1 MITIA
6 PAYPT
11 QLDRCLQPID
21 KQAVASLRSAP
32 GSCRAAV
39 HRRYVREKRCL
50 RGVPLSAAA
59 MTKGFWGQEWIDLF
73 DKATR
78 LSDYSK
84 CPEPSAEGA

>member
-1 MITIA
+1 MQHTG
-6 PAYPT
+6 
-11 QLDRCLQPID
+11 
-21 KQAVASLRSAP
+21 KQAVASGCFMI

-39 HRRYVREKRCL
+39 PCRYVREKRCL

>member
-1 MITIA
+1 
-6 PAYPT
+6 
-11 QLDRCLQPID
+11 
-21 KQAVASLRSAP
+21 
-32 GSCRAAV
+32 
-39 HRRYVREKRCL
+39 
-50 RGVPLSAAA
+50 